1 MDGVSGIILAGG
13 KSTRMRRGKAAL
25 PFGSGTLLT
34 AQTDKLRSLGITD
47 IVLSGYAEGMVPDET
62 PGCGPLGGLAACLPR
77 VQNPC
82 ALVLSVDAPL
92 IPVEALRA
100 LLAAHAGGATLLRHG
115 DKLEPLIAVYDAALA
130 AAARRLLAQGR
141 YAVRALLEQ
150 TEWRAVDFDAP
161 DRCFLNCNTPESYA
175 AALQAIAET

>member
-1 MDGVSGIILAGG
+1 MEGISGILLTGG
-13 KSTRMRRGKAAL
+13 KSTRMGTDKASL
-25 PFGSGTLLT
+25 PFGNGTLLT
-34 AQTDKLRSLGITD
+34 VQLEKFRALGITD
-47 IVLSGYAEGMVPDET
+47 VLISGYGDGQIPDDV

-100 LLAAHAGGATLLRHG
+100 LLEAHAGGATLLRHG

-150 TEWRAVDFDAP
+150 PEWRAVDFDAP

-175 AALQAIAET
+175 AALQAIAEA